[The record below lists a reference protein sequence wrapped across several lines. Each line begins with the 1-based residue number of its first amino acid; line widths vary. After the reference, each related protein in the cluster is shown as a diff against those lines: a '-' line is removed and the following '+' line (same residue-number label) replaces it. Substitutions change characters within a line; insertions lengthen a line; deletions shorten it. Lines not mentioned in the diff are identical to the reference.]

1 MADSKEPKKS
11 RGGKVR
17 EGVKGVIYGM
27 AAHGHVTSAL
37 RTRMYLEHL
46 FMFIT
51 LGDMLGVPVIPPY
64 YSLRILPYAVPT
76 SRVGSSGCS
85 GNGILRTKF
94 SEGSS
99 MGLSTYF
106 EKKGDAGIVIFAG
119 KGGLGKTT
127 CSAGLSHYMASKR
140 KRKVLCFSTDPQ
152 ASLSD
157 IFDRDIFGKGLIQVI
172 PQLDVVEIDA
182 DRRVADYQEEVKQKI
197 RSMYGLTDLPPEIE
211 EYIDSTSAEPAMYE
225 SATYDAMADLVSTS
239 GHDLYVFDMPP
250 FGHGVRMI
258 AMAGILSKWVGK
270 ITEAREKA
278 QEYEAVAATLKGGKV
293 SEDEVLRELQEIQ
306 QKITRFTDLMV
317 DQRRTSF
324 FMVLIPERMA
334 ILDTERA
341 LEMFDSLGL
350 QMAGLIVNQVYPRE
364 LADAKGGEAVEFL
377 RNRTRMQQKY
387 LDEIRSKFAG
397 KVVAML
403 PMYPREPRGMDMI
416 EKVSQDL
423 LFGPAL

>member
-1 MADSKEPKKS
+1 
-11 RGGKVR
+11 
-17 EGVKGVIYGM
+17 
-27 AAHGHVTSAL
+27 
-37 RTRMYLEHL
+37 
-46 FMFIT
+46 
-51 LGDMLGVPVIPPY
+51 
-64 YSLRILPYAVPT
+64 
-76 SRVGSSGCS
+76 
-85 GNGILRTKF
+85 
-94 SEGSS
+94 
-99 MGLSTYF
+99 MGLSSYF

-140 KRKVLCFSTDPQ
+140 NRKVLCFSTDPQ

-157 IFDRDIFGKGLIQVI
+157 IFDRDIFGKGLISVI

-197 RSMYGLTDLPPEIE
+197 RSMYGLTEIPPEIE
-211 EYIDSTSAEPAMYE
+211 EYIDSTS
-225 SATYDAMADLVSTS
+225 DAMADLVATS

-278 QEYEAVAATLKGGKV
+278 QEYEAVAATLKGTKV

-350 QMAGLIVNQVYPRE
+350 QMAGLIVNQVYPKE
-364 LADAKGGEAVEFL
+364 LADAKGGEAMDFL
-377 RNRTRMQQKY
+377 RNRARMQQKY
-387 LDEIRSKFAG
+387 LDEIRSKFSG

-423 LFGPAL
+423 LFGPALCGRRIMTTM